1 MGIYSFRIGKLPILG
16 IFFFFKIFKS
26 RITRT
31 DSLNYLK
38 NLKKTLV
45 LLVSEKGLSTGP
57 MVICDLRPRLVGQG
71 NKEKDLSTG
80 PSGR

>member
-1 MGIYSFRIGKLPILG
+1 
-16 IFFFFKIFKS
+16 
-26 RITRT
+26 
-31 DSLNYLK
+31 
-38 NLKKTLV
+38 V